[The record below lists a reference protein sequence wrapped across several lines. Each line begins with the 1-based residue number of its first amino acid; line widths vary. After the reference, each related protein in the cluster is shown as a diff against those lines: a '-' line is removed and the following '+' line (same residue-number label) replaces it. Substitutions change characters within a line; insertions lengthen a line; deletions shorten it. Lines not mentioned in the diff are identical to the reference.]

1 MPDLDGQLQR
11 WIDAHIIDAA
21 TAERIRQFE
30 LDAGQ
35 TRRRWPAVLAVSFGA
50 LMLCAGVLLFVAA
63 HWDELSPALRF
74 TLVLAMVAV
83 FHLAAGILG
92 RKVEIVG
99 VALHFA
105 GTAAL
110 GAAIFLSAQIFNLEE
125 HRPSGLL
132 LWGIGAVAGWFV
144 LRQWPQALAA
154 AILVPWWL
162 VGEWDLAAHDRPGS
176 GSIVPE
182 GLLLLAILYMT
193 VVPRERNRALR
204 LGLVWLGS
212 ISLLPCILFV
222 VVSGE
227 HLRWRWH
234 DQTAIPI
241 YLMVLGYA
249 GAYLPVLAFAAITR
263 KMASLG
269 VFAAAACVL
278 VLSALSQTEN
288 TDSK

>member
-63 HWDELSPALRF
+63 HWDDLSPALRF
-74 TLVLAMVAV
+74 TLVLAMVAI
-83 FHLAAGILG
+83 FHLLAGILG

-125 HRPSGLL
+125 HWPSGLL
-132 LWGIGAVAGWFV
+132 LWAIGAVAGWFV
-144 LRQWPQALAA
+144 LRQWPQAVAA

-162 VGEWDLAAHDRPGS
+162 AGEWDLAS
-176 GSIVPE
+176 GT
-182 GLLLLAILYMT
+182 GLAWFY
-193 VVPRERNRALR
+193 
-204 LGLVWLGS
+204 
-212 ISLLPCILFV
+212 
-222 VVSGE
+222 
-227 HLRWRWH
+227 
-234 DQTAIPI
+234 
-241 YLMVLGYA
+241 
-249 GAYLPVLAFAAITR
+249 FAAPLHTLCSCVR
-263 KMASLG
+263 RASPVEL
-269 VFAAAACVL
+269 A
-278 VLSALSQTEN
+278 
-288 TDSK
+288 